1 MRWTKKEVEI
11 LINNESLT
19 VGELAKK
26 LNRSQKSIE
35 SKMSYLRK
43 KGMIPQE
50 FALKRAPRK
59 LTDEQIKMIVSADM
73 TIKDLAE
80 RLGVTTSTISYYKY
94 DLRAKRRVERVKK
107 LAKPEPDFEYGKAYK
122 TPVKISYLDLSGRR
136 HIKSEPLII
145 NEKLYHKA
153 CARAIDLAS
162 AMGLK
167 GVEVIE

>member
-59 LTDEQIKMIVSADM
+59 LTDEQINLILTADM
-73 TIKDLAE
+73 TIHELAKK
-80 RLGVTTSTISYYKY
+80 LGVTTSTISYYKY
-94 DLRAKRRVERVKK
+94 DLRAKRRVDRVKK

-122 TPVKISYLDLSGRR
+122 TPVRVAYDNKNGVR
-136 HIKSEPLII
+136 HTREFIL
-145 NEKLYHKA
+145 NERFYHKA
-153 CARAIDLAS
+153 CERIVSMLEGI
-162 AMGLK
+162 MK
-167 GVEVIE
+167 YKNVEVIE

>member
-1 MRWTKKEVEI
+1 MRWTKKEVET

-59 LTDEQIKMIVSADM
+59 LTDEQIKLILTADM
-73 TIKDLAE
+73 TIYELAKE
-80 RLGVTTSTISYYKY
+80 LGVTTSTISYYKY

-122 TPVKISYLDLSGRR
+122 TPVKVAYDNKNGVR
-136 HIKSEPLII
+136 HTKEFIL
-145 NEKLYHKA
+145 NERFYHKA
-153 CARAIDLAS
+153 CERIVSMLEGI
-162 AMGLK
+162 MK
-167 GVEVIE
+167 YKNVEVIE

>member
-11 LINNESLT
+11 LTNSQDLT
-19 VGELAKK
+19 IDEVVKK
-26 LNRSQKSIE
+26 LGRPKKAIE

-59 LTDEQIKMIVSADM
+59 LTDEQINLILTADM
-73 TIKDLAE
+73 TIHELAKE
-80 RLGVTTSTISYYKY
+80 LGVTTSTISYYKY
-94 DLRAKRRVERVKK
+94 DLRAKRRVDRVKK

-167 GVEVIE
+167 GVEVVE